1 MQNRLIRML
10 IDMVGKIPYFLI
22 EPRSYAMGILH
33 EVASVTSKGQVTLPK
48 SIRQL
53 LGVETGDRIAF
64 DVLESKVVVVRRA
77 EDQLHNDPAIV
88 GFLTLLEQGIRSGK
102 SIVALPEGLTR
113 SMLAAAESVSSEPIE
128 SLEDEIEGDVAL

>member
-1 MQNRLIRML
+1 
-10 IDMVGKIPYFLI
+10 
-22 EPRSYAMGILH
+22 MGTLH

-64 DVLESKVVVVRRA
+64 DVLESQVVVVRRA
-77 EDQLHNDPAIV
+77 EDLLHNDPAIV

-102 SIVALPEGLTR
+102 SIVALPEELTR
-113 SMLAAAESVSSEPIE
+113 SMLAAAESASSDPIE
-128 SLEDEIEGDVAL
+128 YLEDEIEGDVAL